1 MIGAVPAGR
10 LLWSST
16 RHDQPEWKTVVEENG
31 WRFSAR
37 TAHIFGPACF
47 GRACWRLERA
57 LLDTHFA
64 RFWTPILCDPGRHIL
79 GCPRMAG
86 ETFGHPPKKR
96 WAGGAQVY
104 EFGTEFGAATE
115 FREAKVEQTKS
126 LLRQRHF
133 VVLRTEPP
141 FGRYQGSNSEA
152 SKAMCAVVLN
162 NHQFS
167 VNSLAID
174 MLPDMMFVLGWCSGV
189 PRWCFLDMAAFVERF
204 SRGR

>member
-1 MIGAVPAGR
+1 MEDSGGG
-10 LLWSST
+10 
-16 RHDQPEWKTVVEENG
+16 EWLE
-31 WRFSAR
+31 
-37 TAHIFGPACF
+37 IFGENRAYFWPGVFWTCLLEIGTRAF
-47 GRACWRLERA
+47 GHPFCA